1 MKGQN
6 DMNQLNNLDLY
17 SFFLKNED
25 ESNLLSELQLEDN
38 YVNID
43 GKIKLQ
49 INFKNESNN
58 PDPNFA
64 TSGSSGV
71 DLRANLESLSF
82 GGSVLVPS
90 YKLVMIPTGI
100 YVQIPEN
107 FEMQIRPRS
116 GLAAK
121 FGITV
126 LNTPGTIDSDYRGEI
141 VIILYNTGAIGDFV
155 VNHGDRIAQGVVVPV
170 IGANSVF
177 FKKVNELNET
187 KRNSGGFGHT
197 GVK

>member
-1 MKGQN
+1 
-6 DMNQLNNLDLY
+6 MNQLNNLDLY

-177 FKKVNELNET
+177 FQKVNELNET